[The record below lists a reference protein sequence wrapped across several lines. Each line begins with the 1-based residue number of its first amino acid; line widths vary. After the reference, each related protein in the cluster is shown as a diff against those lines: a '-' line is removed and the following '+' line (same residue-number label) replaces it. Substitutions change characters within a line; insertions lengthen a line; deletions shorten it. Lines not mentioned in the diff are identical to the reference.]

1 MPVWQ
6 WRCREENSGKFV
18 VLLAKTLYLCN
29 IELNIVIMARPIAST
44 PPLKG
49 QAAIDVITELE
60 KNKKASSEEK
70 KRVKA
75 GAERIKA
82 MLTFD
87 F

>member
-1 MPVWQ
+1 
-6 WRCREENSGKFV
+6 
-18 VLLAKTLYLCN
+18 
-29 IELNIVIMARPIAST
+29 MARPIAAT

-49 QAAIDVITELE
+49 QAAIDFITELE

-70 KRVKA
+70 RRVKA

-82 MLTFD
+82 MLTFN